1 MKTVINVY
9 TKYIY
14 PENYDIKM
22 ILTPGLGDF
31 IRGTITL
38 LKLSKEMGF
47 NVLVDLRYNPI
58 SKFLK
63 PQNIDKL
70 YLEKVDE
77 NLDNIKFFFYLNN
90 LKNYLKELLEQ
101 NDIITIHTNAII
113 KPDVND
119 NFYDI
124 NEKNDSLSEDEKKFI
139 KNTFTPNDELKNY
152 IDEKMIN
159 LPKNYEITHFRLGDE
174 YSFQSNN
181 IPENLLDNFE
191 QLFKNNYNKNTVL
204 LSDNKYF
211 KNYIKSKYP
220 VYIIDNNIEHIGN
233 LNNGINNII
242 NSKYC
247 WGDPELYIKFLDNYK
262 MDAFGDG
269 YYKIVDNHN
278 IIAYFGHREHNIK
291 FNENYTKFISV
302 RIDDSCIVN
311 GKLKTIDS
319 FDKNNNLDGI
329 RGTLLDFF
337 IQSNSKKI
345 KAISVYNWIS
355 GFIYWNSLIYDI
367 PIEVKLN
374 ILSKRIY

>member
-77 NLDNIKFFFYLNN
+77 NLDNLNFFFYLNN
-90 LKNYLKELLEQ
+90 LKNYLKESLEQ
-101 NDIITIHTNAII
+101 NDIIALHTNAII
-113 KPDVND
+113 KQNVND
-119 NFYDI
+119 NFYDVNI
-124 NEKNDSLSEDEKKFI
+124 KNDTLSEDEKYFI
-139 KNTFTPNDELKNY
+139 KNIFTPNDELKNY

-181 IPENLLDNFE
+181 IPENLLDKFE
-191 QLFKNNYNKNTVL
+191 ELFLNNYNENTL
-204 LSDNKYF
+204 LVSDNKYF

-220 VYIIDNNIEHIGN
+220 VYITDNNIEHIGN

-278 IIAYFGHREHNIK
+278 IIAYFGQREHNIK